1 VRGKFRTF
9 VDKPI
14 PMQAPPL
21 YRTFPSFLAEHLEGK
36 VQKIA
41 LNAGFTCPNRDGSK
55 GRGGCT
61 YCNNQTFNP
70 SYGLINQTITE
81 QMEDGIRFFAR
92 KYPTMKYLAYFQAYT
107 NSYASVDQCISLYE
121 EALAVPGVV
130 GLVIGTRPDCL
141 PEPLL
146 DYLEALATRV
156 FVLVELGLE
165 STLDKTLIRINRQHD
180 HACSAE
186 ALHRLTSR
194 GLLSGAHL
202 ILGLPGE
209 TPEDMLHHADVLS
222 QLPLDTIKLHQLQV
236 IKGTVLAKQIADD
249 PTIIHPFT
257 PDTYV
262 ELLVGFLERLRPDI
276 AVERFVS
283 QSPPDLLISP
293 DWGLKNYAF
302 THKVEQRL
310 RSTGSHQGRLYAARL
325 KP

>member
-1 VRGKFRTF
+1 
-9 VDKPI
+9 
-14 PMQAPPL
+14 MQAPPL
-21 YRTFPSFLAEHLEGK
+21 YRTFPSFLAGHLEGK

-70 SYGLINQTITE
+70 SYGLTHQSVPE
-81 QMEDGIRFFAR
+81 QIKEGIHFFAG
-92 KYPTMKYLAYFQAYT
+92 KYPAMKYLAYFQAYT
-107 NSYASVDQCISLYE
+107 NTYASVDHCIALYE

-130 GLVIGTRPDCL
+130 GLVLGTRPDCL

-156 FVLVELGLE
+156 FVLIELGLE
-165 STLDKTLIRINRQHD
+165 STLDRTLALINRQHN
-180 HACSAE
+180 HACSVE
-186 ALHRLTSR
+186 ALNRLAER

-222 QLPLDTIKLHQLQV
+222 QLPINTIKLHQLQV
-236 IKGTVLAKQIADD
+236 IKGTILAKQVADN
-249 PTIIHPFT
+249 PALIHRFT
-257 PDTYV
+257 PETYV
-262 ELLVGFLERLRPDI
+262 EVIVGFLERLRPDI

-283 QSPPDLLISP
+283 QSPPDLLLSP
-293 DWGLKNYAF
+293 DWGLKNHVF

-310 RSTGSHQGRLYAARL
+310 SAAGSHQGRVYAARL
-325 KP
+325 NA